1 MRVGKIL
8 SEKEAIILIKEIF
21 KDNNCKPLNLK
32 EIYENERLFN
42 IKNKYKSN
50 KDFEGAIRK
59 KIQLNSKNSKTWN
72 RKNDIFQNKEI
83 GKGTWELKDKSI
95 CNLNIDRKEIEKIIN
110 DIDANMDQDQ
120 KWSIVNYKIF
130 NRNKNLVY
138 EVKERANNKCEYC
151 LQETFKNKQDQNY
164 LEAHHINFLS
174 EGGKDQ
180 EDNLIALCPNCH
192 RKAHFSK
199 EKREFQQ
206 DLRNIVDKYKSKNPY
221 ISLPNNL

>member
-1 MRVGKIL
+1 
-8 SEKEAIILIKEIF
+8 
-21 KDNNCKPLNLK
+21 
-32 EIYENERLFN
+32 
-42 IKNKYKSN
+42 
-50 KDFEGAIRK
+50 
-59 KIQLNSKNSKTWN
+59 
-72 RKNDIFQNKEI
+72 
-83 GKGTWELKDKSI
+83 
-95 CNLNIDRKEIEKIIN
+95 
-110 DIDANMDQDQ
+110 
-120 KWSIVNYKIF
+120 
-130 NRNKNLVY
+130 
-138 EVKERANNKCEYC
+138 

>member
-83 GKGTWELKDKSI
+83 GKGT
-95 CNLNIDRKEIEKIIN
+95 
-110 DIDANMDQDQ
+110 
-120 KWSIVNYKIF
+120 
-130 NRNKNLVY
+130 
-138 EVKERANNKCEYC
+138 
-151 LQETFKNKQDQNY
+151 
-164 LEAHHINFLS
+164 
-174 EGGKDQ
+174 
-180 EDNLIALCPNCH
+180 
-192 RKAHFSK
+192 
-199 EKREFQQ
+199 
-206 DLRNIVDKYKSKNPY
+206 
-221 ISLPNNL
+221 